1 MNYLTLGYYVL
12 VAFSFLFYYLFPKK
26 QRWIVLLIASIAF
39 YAIADASGL
48 WALLWMIVSSFL
60 LASQVR
66 RSRWLLGSSI
76 AVSVIPF
83 WLHLLAQIVS
93 KSLPGIFLP
102 MGLSYISLQIIAY
115 LCDCAKGR
123 IEPDHNL
130 FQYALFLSFFPQVV
144 QGPIPRYDTLA
155 PQLKEGHTL
164 EEDNV
169 IAGFLKILCGLYLKY
184 LLADR
189 AAVAANTFYQ
199 EAGVYTG
206 IAAWIGASMYLIQLY
221 CDFFACVLLSQGV
234 ARLFGIHLV
243 PNFDH
248 PFTSQSIAEV
258 WRRWHMSLG
267 AFFRDYLYLPLGGSR
282 KGIVRKYINI
292 TIVFVASALW
302 HGVSL
307 TYLAWGLLTALY
319 QVFGGCT
326 RSFRDRLYEQLQIPP
341 GLKKRLRQTFTA
353 ILFMLSSVL
362 FRSYGFHSLLANVR
376 SLVQFHALPQ
386 EAGLLGMSILEWILF
401 LVFFACFVSVQH
413 WNQSHQAEQVFLQ
426 KDWGV
431 RYGFYVVM
439 ILLLLVFGTYG
450 FGYDAQAFIYGAF

>member
-12 VAFSFLFYYLFPKK
+12 VAFAFLFYYVFPKK
-26 QRWIVLLIASIAF
+26 HRWIILLAAGIAF
-39 YAIADASGL
+39 YAIADFKGL
-48 WALLWMIVSSFL
+48 PALFWMILSSFFF
-60 LASQVR
+60 ANYIH
-66 RSRWLLGSSI
+66 RSKWLLGI
-76 AVSVIPF
+76 AIGVSVFPF
-83 WLHLLAQIVS
+83 WLHLLAQVVS
-93 KSLPGIFLP
+93 QSLPGVFLP

-115 LCDCAKGR
+115 LCDCANNR
-123 IEPDHNL
+123 IKPDHNL

-144 QGPIPRYDTLA
+144 QGPIPRYGALA
-155 PQLKEGHTL
+155 PQLKEGHDL
-164 EEDNV
+164 EENNV

-206 IAAWIGASMYLIQLY
+206 LSAWIGASMYLIQLY

-234 ARLFGIHLV
+234 ARLFGIHLGQ
-243 PNFDH
+243 NFDH

-282 KGIVRKYINI
+282 KGTVRKYLNV

-319 QVFGGCT
+319 QVIGALT
-326 RSFRDRLYEQLQIPP
+326 RSFRDHLYEQLHIPS
-341 GLKKRLRQTFTA
+341 GLKKRMRQSVTA

-376 SLVQFHALPQ
+376 SLLQFHALPE
-386 EAGLLGMSILEWILF
+386 EAGLLGMSVLEWVLFLLFF
-401 LVFFACFVSVQH
+401 LVFVLVQH
-413 WNQSHQAEQVFLQ
+413 WNQTHSAEQEFLQ
-426 KDWGV
+426 KEWGF

>member
-1 MNYLTLGYYVL
+1 MNYLTLGYYLL
-12 VAFSFLFYYLFPKK
+12 VAAAFLFYYLLPLRH
-26 QRWIVLLIASIAF
+26 RWIILLGASIAF
-39 YAIADASGL
+39 YAIADFSGL
-48 WALLWMIVSSFL
+48 PALAWMIVTSFF
-60 LASQVR
+60 LAKQVR
-66 RSRWLLGSSI
+66 KSGLLLVASI
-76 AVSVIPF
+76 AVSVLPF
-83 WLHLLAQIVS
+83 WVHLLAQVVS
-93 KSLPGIFLP
+93 RELPGLFLP
-102 MGLSYISLQIIAY
+102 LGLSYISLQIIAY
-115 LCDCAKGR
+115 LADCARGKM
-123 IEPDHNL
+123 EPDANL

-144 QGPIPRYDTLA
+144 QGPIPRYDTLSG
-155 PQLKEGHTL
+155 QLKEGHVL

-206 IAAWIGASMYLIQLY
+206 IAAWIGAAMYLIQLY
-221 CDFFACVLLSQGV
+221 TDFFACVLLSQGV
-234 ARLFGIHLV
+234 ARLFGIRLGT
-243 PNFDH
+243 NFDH

-282 KGIVRKYINI
+282 RGPVRKYLNV

-319 QVFGGCT
+319 QVIGAGT
-326 RSFRDRLYEQLQIPP
+326 LGWRDRLYEALHIPAAV
-341 GLKKRLRQTFTA
+341 KKRMRQMFTA
-353 ILFMLSSVL
+353 ALFLLSSVL
-362 FRSYGFHSLLANVR
+362 FRSYGFRSLLGNVR
-376 SLVQFHALPQ
+376 SLIQMRALPA
-386 EAGLLGMSILEWILF
+386 EDGFLGMSVLEWSLF
-401 LVFFACFVSVQH
+401 AVFFAVFVLIQH
-413 WNQSHQAEQVFLQ
+413 WNQSHDPEHLFLQ
-426 KDWGV
+426 KWWGF
-431 RYGFYVVM
+431 RFGFYTVM